1 MNTINRR
8 IFTVIVAAVN
18 LFCVISI
25 TLWFFGKGDNSLA
38 GKENSRLIGVSYMTM
53 NNEFYKI
60 LNSEIEDRILSEG
73 DRIML
78 RDPALS
84 AERQN

>member
-25 TLWFFGKGDNSLA
+25 ALWFFGKGDNIANSIIA
-38 GKENSRLIGVSYMTM
+38 GKAASDNALAAGFRL
-53 NNEFYKI
+53 
-60 LNSEIEDRILSEG
+60 
-73 DRIML
+73 
-78 RDPALS
+78 
-84 AERQN
+84 